1 MHTMPQTLP
10 EICIHAASTL
20 TCPPIVCVC
29 AHTHIFSRCILYVG
43 VVECSPASLP
53 PASFSLTH
61 TQDGWFLQR
70 KRRPAR
76 FPRRIF
82 SLCICRCS
90 RVRARLPLH
99 ILLFHT
105 PMSANLPRL
114 RLFQRHLR
122 SLGLGLGQGLG
133 LDSHSSSHA
142 PSHAPLLLATL
153 LSHNIPFPLVH

>member
-29 AHTHIFSRCILYVG
+29 AHTHIFSRCICR
-43 VVECSPASLP
+43 CSRMLARLP
-53 PASFSLTH
+53 PPRDLLPHTY

-76 FPRRIF
+76 LHRRTIF
-82 SLCICRCS
+82 SRCICRFS

-99 ILLFHT
+99 ILLLHT

-122 SLGLGLGQGLG
+122 SLGLGLGQGLELG
-133 LDSHSSSHA
+133 SHSSSHA

-153 LSHNIPFPLVH
+153 LSHNIPFPRVY